1 MESKFLAEKEKL
13 IIDSGSSI
21 NFIDTGK
28 IILCQQDNE
37 SVIFQMIDQ
46 NPINLKISLN
56 DLTKLLEESTFIRI
70 NDEFLINLK
79 YLEHIPEP
87 KSNYIE
93 LAHNLKV
100 PVTKSC
106 KKEIMEALDDMG
118 DL

>member
-1 MESKFLAEKEKL
+1 MESKYIAEKEKL

-21 NFIDTGK
+21 NFIDSGK
-28 IILCQQDNE
+28 IILCQRDNE
-37 SVIFQMIDQ
+37 SVIFQMIDK
-46 NPINLKISLN
+46 NPINLKINLN

-93 LAHNLKV
+93 LVHNIKV

-106 KKEIMEALDDMG
+106 KKEIMDALDEME

>member
-1 MESKFLAEKEKL
+1 MESKFIAEKDKL

-21 NFIDTGK
+21 NFIDSGK
-28 IILCQQDNE
+28 IILCQQDND
-37 SVIFQMIDQ
+37 SVIFKMFDQ
-46 NPINLKISLN
+46 NPIILKFTMN
-56 DLTKLLEESTFIRI
+56 DLTRLLEESTFIRI

-93 LAHNLKV
+93 LAHNIKV

-106 KKEIMEALDDMG
+106 KKEIMEALDNMDE
-118 DL
+118 L